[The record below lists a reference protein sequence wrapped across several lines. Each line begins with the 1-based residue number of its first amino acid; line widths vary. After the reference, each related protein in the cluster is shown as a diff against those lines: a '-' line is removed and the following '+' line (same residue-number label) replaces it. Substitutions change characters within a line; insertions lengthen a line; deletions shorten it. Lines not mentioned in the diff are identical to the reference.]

1 MKSSSKIFLS
11 SGFFEGVHTWHYVKI
26 NMLKQPLFKQAI
38 KSGSLDVA
46 DYGEVLYSGWGEK
59 PPQSVVEMIKKK
71 YG

>member
-1 MKSSSKIFLS
+1 
-11 SGFFEGVHTWHYVKI
+11 
-26 NMLKQPLFKQAI
+26 MLKQPLFKQAI

-59 PPQSVVEMIKKK
+59 PPQSVVEMIEKK